1 MTFSTDLWLRLAVA
15 LGIGLLIGV
24 ERERR
29 KGEGPSRAPA
39 GIRTFALT
47 AVLGAICFYLGE
59 GLLLAVAAA
68 SVSIIVV
75 LGYQQSRGDD
85 PGLTSEI
92 SLLLTLALG
101 AMAMKEPMLAS
112 SMGVVVALLLAARG
126 RIHHFV
132 SSVLTEAE
140 LHDALVLAAAALVV
154 MPLMP
159 DRHMGPFDAINPH
172 ALWTVVVLM
181 LTISAAGHVALR
193 LFGARYGLAVAGLIA
208 GFVSSA
214 VTVSAMGSRARRNPA
229 LLPACVAGA
238 VLSTVATIVQMV
250 AVVAVASHDTLAALA
265 VPLLAAGITALLY
278 AAGFVLRSLRHDAP
292 ENVSEDSTFS
302 FGTALALGGTLAVVL
317 LAAAGLNA
325 WMGRAGVVAAAAIAG
340 FADTHSP
347 AISAASLVAGE
358 KMAAAEAVLPILVA
372 MTTNSITKIV
382 LAVTSGGRRYAVQV
396 VPGLLLILAAAWLG
410 AAFTGR

>member
-1 MTFSTDLWLRLAVA
+1 MTFSNDLWLRLAVA

-39 GIRTFALT
+39 GIRTFSLT
-47 AVLGAICFYLGE
+47 AVLGAVSYYLGE
-59 GLLLAVAAA
+59 ALLLAVAVGAVA
-68 SVSIIVV
+68 LIAII
-75 LGYQQSRGDD
+75 GYQQSRGDD

-92 SLLLTLALG
+92 SMLLTLALG
-101 AMAMKEPMLAS
+101 ALAMKEPMLAS
-112 SMGVVVALLLAARG
+112 SMGVIVALLLAARG

-193 LFGARYGLAVAGLIA
+193 VFGARYGLAVAGLIA

-214 VTVSAMGSRARRNPA
+214 VTVSAMGARAKQKPD
-229 LLPACVAGA
+229 LLPAAVAGA
-238 VLSTVATIVQMV
+238 IFSTLATMVLMV
-250 AVVAVASHDTLAALA
+250 AVLGVASTETLGAMAVSLA
-265 VPLLAAGITALLY
+265 CGGLMALLY
-278 AAGFVLRSLRHDAP
+278 SIGFLLRSIRHEVD

-317 LAAAGLNA
+317 LGAAALNA
-325 WMGRAGVVAAAAIAG
+325 WLGTAGVVAAAAIAG

-347 AISAASLVAGE
+347 AISAASLVAGG
-358 KMAAAEAVLPILVA
+358 KLQAAEAVVPILVA
-372 MTTNSITKIV
+372 MTTNTITKIV
-382 LAVTSGGRRYAVQV
+382 LAITSGGGRYAMQV
-396 VPGLLLILAAAWLG
+396 IPGLLLIIVAAWFG
-410 AAFTGR
+410 AIFAGR